1 MQTARTTIELD
12 KDLLKKA
19 KQKAI
24 EEDKSL
30 KEVIGEVLQK
40 GLEGH
45 RKAKLNNVKK
55 RIKLKSYPLGVKGT
69 LRRVEIYDWL

>member
-12 KDLLKKA
+12 KELLKRA
-19 KQKAI
+19 KQKAL

-30 KEVIGEVLQK
+30 REIIGEVLQK
-40 GLEGH
+40 GLEEH
-45 RKAKLNNVKK
+45 REAKLNNVKK
-55 RIKLKSYPLGVKGT
+55 RIKLKSYPLGVKGP